1 MPLVKACTKSD
12 VSEGSL
18 KSLSVSGK
26 DLVVA
31 MINGKFYAMDNWC
44 THEQGNLS
52 DGVLNKTVVTCP
64 EHGAQFDIT
73 NGLILAGPD
82 GEPPGN
88 TPSEKVYKVEVQEND
103 VMVQIP

>member
-18 KSLSVSGK
+18 KSLSVGGK

-52 DGVLNKTVVTCP
+52 DGVLTGSYWLAQTVNRQATRRLKKCTKLRFRKTT
-64 EHGAQFDIT
+64 
-73 NGLILAGPD
+73 
-82 GEPPGN
+82 
-88 TPSEKVYKVEVQEND
+88 
-103 VMVQIP
+103 